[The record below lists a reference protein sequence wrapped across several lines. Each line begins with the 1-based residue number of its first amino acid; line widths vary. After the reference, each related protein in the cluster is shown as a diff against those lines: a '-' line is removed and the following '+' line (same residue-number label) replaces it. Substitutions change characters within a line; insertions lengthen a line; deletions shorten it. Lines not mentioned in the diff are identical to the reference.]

1 MDIKPKIDALRQNA
15 PDTKPGKAYGYL
27 WRKATFRK
35 AEYCV
40 AGFARK
46 PPIIQL
52 WLAGCIVPYTRL
64 LGSSRLTERRSQKE
78 PDISMILVSNWTNPG
93 YKCAVTSQT

>member
-1 MDIKPKIDALRQNA
+1 MKPKIDALRQNA

-46 PPIIQL
+46 PPRIRV
-52 WLAGCIVPYTRL
+52 WSAGCIVPYSRL
-64 LGSSRLTERRSQKE
+64 FDSLRLTEGRSQEE
-78 PDISMILVSNWTNPG
+78 PDISMILVSE
-93 YKCAVTSQT
+93 